1 MHGITGS
8 SGEKTTSS
16 FSFTIPISPLT
27 LSFETKWEVER
38 SSLTKIKK
46 LGSGEFAEVW
56 QGLWNNTTEVAI
68 KEFKGKSDVN
78 YSNIK
83 TEIDIMKELHHEH
96 LLKLYA
102 VCTNS
107 EPMCLV
113 TELMKN
119 GSLKQFLIRQDG
131 EKCLYMTLFIKKIR
145 AITEGMIYIENKI
158 VHRDL
163 RADNILLTDM
173 QCCKIADFGLA
184 EINLAGMH
192 NRSHLSADIKVPVK
206 WMAPEIFE
214 NEAYTSKSDVW
225 SFGILLTEIVTY
237 GDDPYPGMEKMS
249 CVRSIQRGER
259 MERPAGC
266 PEALYDIM
274 LLCWRSNPEER
285 PTFTE
290 LREKLMALI
299 HEPDSEL
306 E

>member
-1 MHGITGS
+1 
-8 SGEKTTSS
+8 
-16 FSFTIPISPLT
+16 
-27 LSFETKWEVER
+27 
-38 SSLTKIKK
+38 
-46 LGSGEFAEVW
+46 
-56 QGLWNNTTEVAI
+56 
-68 KEFKGKSDVN
+68 
-78 YSNIK
+78 
-83 TEIDIMKELHHEH
+83 
-96 LLKLYA
+96 
-102 VCTNS
+102 
-107 EPMCLV
+107 
-113 TELMKN
+113 
-119 GSLKQFLIRQDG
+119 
-131 EKCLYMTLFIKKIR
+131 
-145 AITEGMIYIENKI
+145 MIYIENKI

-184 EINLAGMH
+184 EINLAG
-192 NRSHLSADIKVPVK
+192 SHRISSDIKVPVK

-214 NEAYTSKSDVW
+214 DKAYTSKSDVW